1 MADFFDDFAPVESA
15 PAPTGGEK
23 NDPAADF
30 LAAEQSD
37 LAQIEQNVYDEVPQ
51 TQGTLVTTLNTVW
64 PDFFFEWTWTFSTRT
79 KHPWII
85 APWEGP
91 EKYEILELKNS
102 LGLSAVFHYFC
113 RRFTAND

>member
-1 MADFFDDFAPVESA
+1 MLSYKLRVVYVSRLAMADFFDDFAPVESA

-51 TQGTLVTTLNTVW
+51 TQGTLVTTLNTV
-64 PDFFFEWTWTFSTRT
+64 
-79 KHPWII
+79 
-85 APWEGP
+85 
-91 EKYEILELKNS
+91 
-102 LGLSAVFHYFC
+102 
-113 RRFTAND
+113 